1 MQRQGCLCHWG
12 WLKSPYGV
20 NQRYREE
27 SREEEKEFTTELA
40 ERSRGNGEGGDCGY
54 NWGVMSDGGK
64 IRVTVLGSGTSMGV
78 PTLGCHCAVCE
89 SSDPRDKRMRP
100 SLLLSRGGQNVVID
114 TTPDFRT
121 QALRVGLDRLD
132 AVVLTHGHADH
143 ILGFDDLRPYNFKQR
158 GPMPVYGNEETF
170 EVLRRAF
177 AYAFDDKPSLSSVP
191 SVELHAVKGPFTL
204 MGVEFVPVRLL
215 HGAMEVLGYRFGA
228 AAYLTDFSKLP
239 EESVG
244 LLEGLDDLILD
255 ALRDVPHPMH
265 LTVEQSLAVIDRLK
279 PKRAWF
285 THIAHDLGHAATEE
299 RLQKLG
305 YGHVRLAFD
314 GLEIEVASGPSGSLR
329 ASERQGS
336 GETNLKPEMR
346 IFSSA
351 TEWAGIF
358 GREEEKELPQRP
370 QRRAEGTEK
379 KEAGVKGQRYMEEGR
394 KKERTSGRGSV
405 VAIGNFDGIHVG
417 HRKVLEYCI
426 GLARETGAVATALTF
441 EPPPLK
447 VLRPESA
454 PLRISTNRQRM
465 DWFEELRMEAAVVL
479 PFTMELSR
487 VTAEDFVDGILV
499 QQLQVKAVV
508 VGENFRFGHKQ
519 MGNVKLLRELG
530 MRNGFD
536 VIVHDPVSIRG
547 EIVSSTR
554 IRKLVAEGHVAHA
567 GRLLGR
573 PFVLT
578 GEVVSGSGIGRKFT
592 FPTLNL
598 RAEQELL
605 PGKGV
610 YITRTVLEGETRSRR
625 SVTNVGMRP
634 TFDGKGLTVE
644 THLLDYAGEFTGKRI
659 EVRFWKRL
667 REEKKFAGA
676 EELKEQIGKDIARA
690 RTFFE
695 RLREKGKWRV
705 TSGGWREEEKSKV

>member
-1 MQRQGCLCHWG
+1 M
-12 WLKSPYGV
+12 
-20 NQRYREE
+20 N
-27 SREEEKEFTTELA
+27 
-40 ERSRGNGEGGDCGY
+40 NGGT
-54 NWGVMSDGGK
+54 

-89 SSDPRDKRMRP
+89 SKDPRDKRLRP
-100 SLLLSRGGQNVVID
+100 SLLLSRGSQNVVID

-121 QALRVGLDRLD
+121 QALRAGLDRLD

-158 GPMPVYGNEETF
+158 APMPVYGSEDTF
-170 EVLRRAF
+170 RVLRRAF

-191 SVELHAVKGPFTL
+191 SVELHAVKGPFEL
-204 MGVEFVPVRLL
+204 MGLEFVPVPLV
-215 HGAMEVLGYRFGA
+215 HGEMAVLGFRFGA

-239 EESVG
+239 ETSAG

-305 YGHVRLAFD
+305 YGHVRLAYD
-314 GLEIEVASGPSGSLR
+314 GLLLEVASGKRPAHLG
-329 ASERQGS
+329 RQRLAG
-336 GETNLKPEMR
+336 MR

-351 TEWAGIF
+351 AGWAAVF
-358 GREEEKELPQRP
+358 DPAKEEE
-370 QRRAEGTEK
+370 RAKRGGAENTE
-379 KEAGVKGQRYMEEGR
+379 ETLVGPGNVI
-394 KKERTSGRGSV
+394 
-405 VAIGNFDGIHVG
+405 AIGNFDGIHLG
-417 HRKVLEYCI
+417 HQKVLEYCA
-426 GLARETGAVATALTF
+426 GLAQETGAVATALTF

-454 PLRISTNRQRM
+454 PQRISTNQQRM
-465 DWFEELRMEAAVVL
+465 DGLEALGMEAAVVL

-487 VTAEDFVDGILV
+487 VSAEDFVNDILV
-499 QQLQVKAVV
+499 RELQVKAVV

-536 VIVHDPVSIRG
+536 VIVHEPVMIRG

-554 IRKLVAEGHVAHA
+554 IRKLVSEGHVAHA

-578 GEVVSGSGIGRKFT
+578 GNVVSGSGIGRKFT

-598 RAEQELL
+598 RPEQELL
-605 PGKGV
+605 PGRGV
-610 YITRTVLEGETRSRR
+610 YITRTALQGETRSRR

-634 TFDGKGLTVE
+634 TFDGRGLTVE
-644 THLLDYAGEFTGKRI
+644 THLLDYTGEFSGGRI

-667 REEKKFAGA
+667 REEQKFAGA
-676 EELKEQIGKDIARA
+676 EQLKAQIGKDIATA
-690 RTFFE
+690 RTFFD
-695 RLREKGKWRV
+695 RLRDSRMQQREKAK
-705 TSGGWREEEKSKV
+705 T